1 MMYVHN
7 STMKNKDL
15 VILGIL
21 ILSCYNFNWV
31 YGPNAFFHLCI
42 VGEVLPHTLLLFQ
55 SKYHQGTVTLQSVM
69 CKVNMCNVN
78 KHIFK
83 NLK

>member
-1 MMYVHN
+1 MYVHN

-21 ILSCYNFNWV
+21 ILTYYNFSWV

-42 VGEVLPHTLLLFQ
+42 VGAMLPHTLLLFQ
-55 SKYHQGTVTLQSVM
+55 SKIPPGHSDPT
-69 CKVNMCNVN
+69 N
-78 KHIFK
+78 
-83 NLK
+83 